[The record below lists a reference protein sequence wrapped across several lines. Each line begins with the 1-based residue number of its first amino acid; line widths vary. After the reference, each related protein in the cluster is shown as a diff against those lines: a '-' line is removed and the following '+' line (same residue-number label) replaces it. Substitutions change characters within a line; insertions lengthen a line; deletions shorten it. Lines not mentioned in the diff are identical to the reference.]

1 MSGCVYH
8 QKGECETKH
17 DSCIKHGHCW
27 NPIECPQFK
36 SCPMHKDGNNMFL
49 AWSAAASIKTKK

>member
-1 MSGCVYH
+1 MSGCAYH
-8 QKGECETKH
+8 QLGECETKH
-17 DSCIKHGHCW
+17 DSCIKHGHCV

-49 AWSAAASIKTKK
+49 AWSIKTKK